1 MPKKKEPPRTRA
13 EQERI
18 FKEAAKASGA
28 DESGKKFEAAMK
40 RVIASA
46 PPKAKLRKR

>member
-18 FKEAAKASGA
+18 FKEAAKSVGA
-28 DESGKKFEAAMK
+28 DESGKKFEAAM
-40 RVIASA
+40 
-46 PPKAKLRKR
+46 RKITAATSKSRTKSRR